1 MTHYE
6 PDVLDSGKYGITKAA
21 KLLGVSPKTFRKYV
35 NAGQIKYGISRL
47 NGRKFFYGAELK
59 RAWRATL

>member
-1 MTHYE
+1 MPPYE
-6 PDVLDSGKYGITKAA
+6 PDVKDASKYGITKAA

-35 NAGQIKYGISRL
+35 NAGLIKYGISRL
-47 NGRKFFYGAELK
+47 NGRKFFYGSELK